1 MKTKGH
7 LWRTI
12 MKLGKWENLGNCFS
26 GLLLCKVEIE
36 AKSRERDR
44 KCANE
49 KHEKIGQR
57 ALQKNR

>member
-1 MKTKGH
+1 
-7 LWRTI
+7 